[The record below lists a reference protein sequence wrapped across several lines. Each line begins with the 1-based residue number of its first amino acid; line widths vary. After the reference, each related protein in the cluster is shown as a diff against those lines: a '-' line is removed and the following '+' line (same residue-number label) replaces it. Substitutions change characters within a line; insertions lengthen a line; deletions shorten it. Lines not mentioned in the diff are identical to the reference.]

1 MQITDADYVHA
12 KRVCKDFEI
21 KHLDECHDLYL
32 NSGALLFADVFQNF
46 PKMSLKNYQLK
57 PEKII
62 SAPGLAWQTVLKDQS
77 KIRIFI

>member
-1 MQITDADYVHA
+1 MQIRDADYVHA

-32 NSGALLFADVFQNF
+32 ISGALLFADVFQNF

-57 PEKII
+57 P
-62 SAPGLAWQTVLKDQS
+62 
-77 KIRIFI
+77 